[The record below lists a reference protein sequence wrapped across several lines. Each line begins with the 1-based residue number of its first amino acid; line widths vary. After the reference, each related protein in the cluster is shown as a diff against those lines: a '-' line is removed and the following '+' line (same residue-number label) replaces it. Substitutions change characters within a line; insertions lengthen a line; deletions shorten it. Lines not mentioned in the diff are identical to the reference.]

1 MRLTPNLRAK
11 ATYSSMDLTG
21 QRVELGCR
29 ADQTGSRH
37 HLEGFP
43 PDGIKEKTI
52 VIGEAQFQPFSPG
65 QDPLPGHQSR
75 IKS

>member
-11 ATYSSMDLTG
+11 ATYSSKDLTG

-52 VIGEAQFQPFSPG
+52 VIGEARNFSRFHLAKIPC
-65 QDPLPGHQSR
+65 PVTR
-75 IKS
+75 VE